1 MKRTATIVTWLLQ
14 VLLFV
19 VMMGPGVQ
27 KFTSPVWQ
35 RMFRVWGYPEH
46 FYLVIGAIE
55 MLAAIGL
62 LVPRLASA
70 SALTLMAVMAGA
82 AVTRWMNSGS
92 AVGELVFLTLL
103 GCVAYS
109 RWPGILATLIARL
122 RAAAGAHPTRAA
134 RV

>member
-1 MKRTATIVTWLLQ
+1 MKRTAAIVTWLLQ

-19 VMMGPGVQ
+19 VMLGPGVQ

-35 RMFRVWGYPEH
+35 RMFRAWGYPEH

-55 MLAAIGL
+55 VLAGIGL

-70 SALTLMAVMAGA
+70 AALTLMGVMAGA
-82 AVTRWMNSGS
+82 AVTQMLNGRSG
-92 AVGELVFLTLL
+92 VGELVFLALL

-109 RWPGILATLIARL
+109 RWPGILAKLLARR
-122 RAAAGAHPTRAA
+122 RAAARAHPAPVA

>member
-1 MKRTATIVTWLLQ
+1 MKRAATIVTWLLQ
-14 VLLFV
+14 VLLFM

-27 KFTSPVWQ
+27 KFTSPVWE
-35 RMFRVWGYPEH
+35 RMFRAWGYPDH

-55 MLAAIGL
+55 VLAGLGL

-70 SALTLMAVMAGA
+70 SALTLMTVMAGA
-82 AVTRWMNSGS
+82 AVTQMMNGRSG
-92 AVGELVFLTLL
+92 VGELVFLTLL

-109 RWPGILATLIARL
+109 RWPGILARLLAR
-122 RAAAGAHPTRAA
+122 RHAAGAHPSPVA